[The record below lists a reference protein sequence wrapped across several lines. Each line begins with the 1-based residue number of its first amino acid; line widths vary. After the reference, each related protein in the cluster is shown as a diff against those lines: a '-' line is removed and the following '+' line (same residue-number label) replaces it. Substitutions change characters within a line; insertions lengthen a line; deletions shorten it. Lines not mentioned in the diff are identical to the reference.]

1 MCKIHLNVLRAQ
13 LKVAKIAN
21 FYKVSPN
28 PGRGCPLGVEGCRV
42 RVATVV
48 LANASQSVTIRT
60 HACCIGN
67 ETTVWSCFDVH
78 MDQENEGISIIDQ
91 TW

>member
-1 MCKIHLNVLRAQ
+1 M
-13 LKVAKIAN
+13 
-21 FYKVSPN
+21 
-28 PGRGCPLGVEGCRV
+28 EGCRV

-48 LANASQSVTIRT
+48 LATASKPVTIRT
-60 HACCIGN
+60 HAYCIGN

-78 MDQENEGISIIDQ
+78 MDQEMWSCLNAHMDQENEGISIIDQ